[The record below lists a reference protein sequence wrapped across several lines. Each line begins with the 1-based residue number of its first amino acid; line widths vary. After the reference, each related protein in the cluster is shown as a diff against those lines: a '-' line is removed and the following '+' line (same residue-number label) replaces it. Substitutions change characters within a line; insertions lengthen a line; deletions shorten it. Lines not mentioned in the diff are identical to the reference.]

1 MRDNGN
7 EFVFFLLGGL
17 AGASLA
23 LLLAPRSG
31 RETRQ
36 IVAARMKDGER
47 YARQGLERGRQAVHR
62 TVREGKNLAARTM
75 QTGREVVDVGRDI
88 AEAGRNIVADMPQ
101 PGPAEKL
108 T

>member
-1 MRDNGN
+1 MRDSGN

-17 AGASLA
+17 AGASVA

-36 IVAARMKDGER
+36 IVASRMRDGER
-47 YARQGLERGRQAVHR
+47 YARQGLEKGREAVQR
-62 TVREGKNLAARTM
+62 TVREGKHLAARTL
-75 QTGREVVDVGRDI
+75 QTGREIVDTGRDI
-88 AEAGRNIVADMPQ
+88 AESPRRVSEMPQ